1 MSFYINVLTV
11 YIIYICNNLLFF
23 PFSQYYIF
31 NYFNIYVLIFLLIY
45 LFEQQSHIDWLP
57 STALWK
63 IKKLARRMEN
73 VPRNTQRSFQTQLG
87 KFVYHFGAYG
97 TLAIAFF
104 PKNTKDTLI
113 AYELQAHS
121 ELAN

>member
-1 MSFYINVLTV
+1 M
-11 YIIYICNNLLFF
+11 
-23 PFSQYYIF
+23 
-31 NYFNIYVLIFLLIY
+31 
-45 LFEQQSHIDWLP
+45 DWFP

-73 VPRNTQRSFQTQLG
+73 VPRNAQRSFQTQLG
-87 KFVYHFGAYG
+87 EFVYHFGAYE
-97 TLAIAFF
+97 TLASAFF

-121 ELAN
+121 ELANYFSH